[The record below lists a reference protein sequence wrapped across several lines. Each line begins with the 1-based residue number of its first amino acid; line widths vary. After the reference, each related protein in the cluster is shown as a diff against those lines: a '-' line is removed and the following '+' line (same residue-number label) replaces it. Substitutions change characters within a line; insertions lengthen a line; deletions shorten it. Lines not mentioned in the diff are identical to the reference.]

1 MKELDKFSAAVP
13 SMEVIRDFLDWCEKQ
28 NVELAEPTP
37 SGNWLQPRIEGR
49 EQMLARYFKIDPKK
63 LEQERRALLE
73 KCR

>member
-13 SMEVIRDFLDWCEKQ
+13 SMEVIRDFLDWCEQQ
-28 NVELAEPTP
+28 NIELAGPAP
-37 SGNWLQPRIEGR
+37 SGNRLWPMIEGR
-49 EQMLARYFKIDPKK
+49 EQMLARYFKINAKK